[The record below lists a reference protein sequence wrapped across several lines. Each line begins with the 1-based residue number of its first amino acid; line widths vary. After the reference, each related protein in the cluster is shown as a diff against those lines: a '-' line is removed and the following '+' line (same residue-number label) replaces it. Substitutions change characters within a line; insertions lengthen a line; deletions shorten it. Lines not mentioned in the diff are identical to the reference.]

1 MDFKHFVSFCL
12 LYLTQS
18 GPLRKK
24 CCQHCRGYLSWTL
37 ETETCFLGHIPL
49 VNLTLSHIQ
58 LLTDWTVRYTPP
70 IHWYEWQ
77 LVFSVFRH
85 SPLCQS
91 EQLFFTKPRNVWCHI
106 VQLVFSPTN
115 SRLWGFFFS
124 ALLSVTRC
132 STNSHLRLSNVLL
145 HWWGLKEAD
154 GFVIE

>member
-85 SPLCQS
+85 SPLCQP

-115 SRLWGFFFS
+115 SRLWGFFF
-124 ALLSVTRC
+124 LLC
-132 STNSHLRLSNVLL
+132 SQSQDAPPTVIWGWVMCCFTDEGWKRLMGLL
-145 HWWGLKEAD
+145 
-154 GFVIE
+154 